1 MRAPVL
7 LLSLASLLGAARGAP
22 DEAAAPAPLRQL
34 DVAELTAMQARLAAL
49 AGEVQRALA
58 TAPSSPAPA
67 EAPKS
72 KLEYLHDALMVS
84 VRGACSALC
93 ALLLTPL
100 RADVA
105 GRDARPARRDPG
117 A

>member
-7 LLSLASLLGAARGAP
+7 LLALAALLAAARGAP
-22 DEAAAPAPLRQL
+22 DDAPAPADAPAPLRQL

-58 TAPSSPAPA
+58 TAPTSPAPA

-72 KLEYLHDALMVS
+72 KLEYLHDALMAS
-84 VRGACSALC
+84 HDCPRC
-93 ALLLTPL
+93 L
-100 RADVA
+100 RFA
-105 GRDARPARRDPG
+105 PCC
-117 A
+117 